1 MGDGS
6 IVHMTEE
13 EIRADIKAGMDD
25 AVLRGKIDPLTDEE
39 IEHLYEIVTM
49 PGGIVGVAPGM
60 EIVTSNDSG
69 SDKISTKCGIYFER
83 YQLPDPR
90 KSAGRGFCRHRLQ

>member
-1 MGDGS
+1 MSDQKKFFTRMGDGS

-69 SDKISTKCGIYFER
+69 SDKISTCLLYTSR
-83 YQLPDPR
+83 
-90 KSAGRGFCRHRLQ
+90 CV